1 VSDLRLGETASV
13 RSGLVLARKLSR
25 GPTKY
30 RYPLLNLR
38 SIAPEGYID
47 VTLLDIFDAVEQLA
61 EDYLTQKDD
70 VIIRLSSPYTTVL
83 IDDETTG
90 MVISS
95 NFAIV
100 RTDNQRVSAEYLFWL
115 LNTPNV
121 KRQIF
126 ENTSSNMLG
135 AIKPKFFADFEIE
148 PLPLDKQL
156 EIAAINKLARRES
169 FLLSALAREKEKYH
183 AAIIDKVH
191 DEMRKEC
198 GI

>member
-1 VSDLRLGETASV
+1 M
-13 RSGLVLARKLSR
+13 
-25 GPTKY
+25 
-30 RYPLLNLR
+30 
-38 SIAPEGYID
+38 
-47 VTLLDIFDAVEQLA
+47 FDAVEQLA

-70 VIIRLSSPYTTVL
+70 VIVRLSSPYTTVL
-83 IDDETTG
+83 IDAETAG

-95 NFAIV
+95 NFAII
-100 RTDNQRVSAEYLFWL
+100 RTDNERVSAEYLFWL

-183 AAIIDKVH
+183 AAIIDRVH
-191 DEMRKEC
+191 DKMRKEC

>member
-1 VSDLRLGETASV
+1 MATV

-47 VTLLDIFDAVEQLA
+47 ATLLDVYDAIERLAVE
-61 EDYLTQKDD
+61 YLTQTDD
-70 VIIRLSSPYTTVL
+70 VIIRLSAPYTTVL

-95 NFAIV
+95 NFSVIRADHKNI
-100 RTDNQRVSAEYLFWL
+100 SAEYLFWL
-115 LNTPNV
+115 LNTQNV

-135 AIKPKFFADFEIE
+135 AIKPKYFADFEIK
-148 PLPLDKQL
+148 PLPLDKQQ
-156 EIAAINKLARRES
+156 EIATLNKLARRES
-169 FLLSALAREKEKYH
+169 FLLTALAREKEKYY
-183 AAIIDKVH
+183 ATVIDRLQDK
-191 DEMRKEC
+191 MRKEC

>member
-1 VSDLRLGETASV
+1 MRLGDMASV
-13 RSGLVLARKLSR
+13 RSGLVLSRKLSR
-25 GPTKY
+25 EPTKY

-38 SIAPEGYID
+38 SVAPEGCID
-47 VTLLDIFDAVEQLA
+47 TADLDVFDAVEQLSA
-61 EDYLTQKDD
+61 EYLTQKDD

-83 IDDETTG
+83 IDDETAG

-100 RTDNQRVSAEYLFWL
+100 RTDNERVSAEYLFWL

-135 AIKPKFFADFEIE
+135 AIKPKFFADFEVE
-148 PLPLDKQL
+148 PLPLNKQI
-156 EIAAINKLARRES
+156 EIATLNKLARREG
-169 FLLSALAREKEKYH
+169 FLLTELAKEREKYH
-183 AAIIDKVH
+183 AAIINRLH
-191 DEMRKEC
+191 DRTRKDC
-198 GI
+198 AI

>member
-1 VSDLRLGETASV
+1 MASV
-13 RSGLVLARKLSR
+13 RSGLVLARKISR
-25 GPTKY
+25 EPTKY

-47 VTLLDIFDAVEQLA
+47 KAHLDVFDAVEQLA
-61 EDYLTQKDD
+61 TEYLTQKED

-83 IDDETTG
+83 IDDETAG

-95 NFAIV
+95 NFAII
-100 RTDNQRVSAEYLFWL
+100 RTDNDRVSAEYLFWL
-115 LNTPNV
+115 LSTPNV

-135 AIKPKFFADFEIE
+135 AIKPKFFADFEVE
-148 PLPLDKQL
+148 PLPLNKQI
-156 EIAAINKLARRES
+156 EIATINKLARRES
-169 FLLSALAREKEKYH
+169 FLLTELAKEKEKYH
-183 AAIIDKVH
+183 AAIIDRLH
-191 DEMRKEC
+191 DELRKEC

>member
-1 VSDLRLGETASV
+1 MASV

-47 VTLLDIFDAVEQLA
+47 TTLLDVFDSIEQLA
-61 EDYLTQKDD
+61 AEYLTQKVD

-83 IDDETTG
+83 IDDETAG

-95 NFAIV
+95 NFAVI
-100 RTDNQRVSAEYLFWL
+100 RTDKERVSAEYLFWL
-115 LNTPNV
+115 FNTPNV

-135 AIKPKFFADFEIE
+135 AIKPKFFADFEIK
-148 PLPLDKQL
+148 PLPLDKQM
-156 EIAAINKLARRES
+156 EIAAINKLAHRER
-169 FLLSALAREKEKYH
+169 FLLTALAKEKEKYH
-183 AAIIDKVH
+183 AAIINRLHDK
-191 DEMRKEC
+191 MREEC

>member
-1 VSDLRLGETASV
+1 MASV
-13 RSGLVLARKLSR
+13 RSGLVLARKISRELS
-25 GPTKY
+25 KY

-38 SIAPEGYID
+38 SIASEGYID
-47 VTLLDIFDAVEQLA
+47 TSNLDVFYAVEQLA
-61 EDYLTQKDD
+61 TEYLTQKDD

-83 IDDETTG
+83 IDDETAG

-95 NFAIV
+95 NFAII
-100 RTDNQRVSAEYLFWL
+100 RADNEHFSAEYLFWL

-135 AIKPKFFADFEIE
+135 AIKPKFFADFDVE
-148 PLPLDKQL
+148 PLPLNKQM
-156 EIAAINKLARRES
+156 EIATINKLARRES
-169 FLLSALAREKEKYH
+169 FLLTALAKEKEKYH
-183 AAIIDKVH
+183 AAIIDRLH

>member
-1 VSDLRLGETASV
+1 MRLGDMASA
-13 RSGLVLARKLSR
+13 RSGLVLARKISR
-25 GPTKY
+25 EPSKY

-38 SIAPEGYID
+38 SIASEGYID
-47 VTLLDIFDAVEQLA
+47 TSDLDVFYAVEQLA
-61 EDYLTQKDD
+61 TEYLTQKDD

-83 IDDETTG
+83 IDDETAG

-95 NFAIV
+95 NFAII
-100 RTDNQRVSAEYLFWL
+100 RADNEHVSAEYLFWL

-135 AIKPKFFADFEIE
+135 AIKPKFFADFDIE
-148 PLPLDKQL
+148 PLPLNKQM
-156 EIAAINKLARRES
+156 EIATINKLARRES
-169 FLLSALAREKEKYH
+169 FLLTALAKEKEKYH
-183 AAIIDKVH
+183 AAIIDRLH

>member
-1 VSDLRLGETASV
+1 LKLGDMASV
-13 RSGLVLARKLSR
+13 RSGLVLARKISR
-25 GPTKY
+25 VPTKY

-47 VTLLDIFDAVEQLA
+47 TVNLDVFNAVEQLA
-61 EDYLTQKDD
+61 VEYLTQKDD

-100 RTDNQRVSAEYLFWL
+100 RTDNERVSAEYLFWL
-115 LNTPNV
+115 LSTPNV
-121 KRQIF
+121 KRKIF

-148 PLPLDKQL
+148 PLPLNKQI
-156 EIAAINKLARRES
+156 EIATINKLARRES
-169 FLLSALAREKEKYH
+169 FLLTELAKEKEKYH
-183 AAIIDKVH
+183 AAIIERLH

-198 GI
+198 GV

>member
-1 VSDLRLGETASV
+1 MRLGETASV

>member
-1 VSDLRLGETASV
+1 MRLGETASV

-30 RYPLLNLR
+30 RYPSLNLR

-47 VTLLDIFDAVEQLA
+47 VTLLDVFDAVEQLA
-61 EDYLTQKDD
+61 ADYLTQKDD

-83 IDDETTG
+83 IDDETAG

-100 RTDNQRVSAEYLFWL
+100 RTNNERVLAEYLFWL

-183 AAIIDKVH
+183 AAIIDRVH